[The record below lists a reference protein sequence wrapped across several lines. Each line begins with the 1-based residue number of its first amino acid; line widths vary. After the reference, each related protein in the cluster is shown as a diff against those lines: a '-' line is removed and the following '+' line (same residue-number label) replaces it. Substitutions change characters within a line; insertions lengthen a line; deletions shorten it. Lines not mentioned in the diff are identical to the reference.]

1 MDYQFSIGQCDVP
14 QERRSALDAY
24 PTNRGQWLAWLNTD
38 EHHAVWTAIS
48 AMVWTDVSFRTLAQL
63 ATDNEKSSLSNT
75 LIAEQI
81 IYGHVARQ
89 VLAIRR
95 LVDRTR
101 GVISLR
107 RLISDLRSNFR
118 LFTRENYVCHDG
130 LPYDYEA
137 VMLKEFAE
145 RLGQGPF
152 WAATTG
158 PQAHS
163 TSRMAHEQF
172 DRLAGIDSAKRT
184 REDRLPIAL
193 LDTIESWLDA
203 SGSDELA
210 DWSHAFLAHAGTP
223 QSREKIAAALVTV
236 DKISDATRMLARVT
250 EAISAYLLFAGG
262 RLNSL
267 MPTAQFDVLENLDK
281 PAMPVGR
288 KSESYTLWQRLG
300 TERDRYLDG
309 VDVDLTPAKGD
320 LA

>member
-1 MDYQFSIGQCDVP
+1 MDYQFSIAQCDVP
-14 QERRSALDAY
+14 QERRPALDAY
-24 PTNRGQWLAWLNTD
+24 RTKRGQWLAWLNTD

-95 LVDRTR
+95 LVDKTR

-152 WAATTG
+152 
-158 PQAHS
+158 
-163 TSRMAHEQF
+163 
-172 DRLAGIDSAKRT
+172 
-184 REDRLPIAL
+184 
-193 LDTIESWLDA
+193 
-203 SGSDELA
+203 
-210 DWSHAFLAHAGTP
+210 
-223 QSREKIAAALVTV
+223 
-236 DKISDATRMLARVT
+236 
-250 EAISAYLLFAGG
+250 
-262 RLNSL
+262 
-267 MPTAQFDVLENLDK
+267 
-281 PAMPVGR
+281 
-288 KSESYTLWQRLG
+288 
-300 TERDRYLDG
+300 
-309 VDVDLTPAKGD
+309 
-320 LA
+320 

>member
-1 MDYQFSIGQCDVP
+1 MDDYQFSINQSDVP
-14 QERRSALDAY
+14 QERHPALDAY
-24 PTNRGQWLAWLNTD
+24 RTKRRRWLAWLNTD
-38 EHHAVWTAIS
+38 EHHAIWTAIS

-95 LVDRTR
+95 LVDKRR

-107 RLISDLRSNFR
+107 RLTIDLRSSFP

-130 LPYDYEA
+130 LPYDYEP
-137 VMLKEFAE
+137 VMRKEFAE
-145 RLGQGPF
+145 RLGKGPY

-172 DRLAGIDSAKRT
+172 DRLAGIDPTKRT

-193 LDTIESWLDA
+193 LDTIEGWLTA
-203 SGSDELA
+203 SGADELA
-210 DWSHAFLAHAGTP
+210 VWSHAFLAHAGTP
-223 QSREKIAAALVTV
+223 ESRDKIADALVTV
-236 DKISDATRMLARVT
+236 DKITAAIRMLARVT
-250 EAISAYLLFAGG
+250 EAISAYILLAGG

-267 MPTAQFDVLENLDK
+267 MPTAQFDVFENLDK
-281 PAMPVGR
+281 PAM
-288 KSESYTLWQRLG
+288 
-300 TERDRYLDG
+300 
-309 VDVDLTPAKGD
+309 
-320 LA
+320 